1 MIVPVHVKAAV
12 QMVAS
17 NFLIN
22 EINKKF
28 GAVTRAR
35 ECYLYTKKGQRLLD
49 LWQLGGRAILGWG
62 NSKPQT
68 IFKNVLNR
76 GISGFFH
83 TEFDE
88 SVQKSVSSLLESP
101 RICLFYNSK
110 TEALKTALTFSCED
124 TNFYRPW
131 NSVQFE
137 WKDKDCVILE
147 PFFAW
152 AQNIFI
158 VAVKPELFEI
168 ALACQKQFSQGIFL
182 PAPLSAAVSRS
193 FYDLK
198 KELPNRSEKDWF
210 IYDKILVKYWTR
222 KGPYLFPKVPQEKYF
237 DFALQLLDCNIVVS
251 PDFFTPS
258 IVPFH
263 ADIGNFTKLKN
274 LNFEF

>member
-1 MIVPVHVKAAV
+1 
-12 QMVAS
+12 MVAS

-110 TEALKTALTFSCED
+110 TEALKTALTFSC
-124 TNFYRPW
+124 
-131 NSVQFE
+131 
-137 WKDKDCVILE
+137 
-147 PFFAW
+147 
-152 AQNIFI
+152 
-158 VAVKPELFEI
+158 
-168 ALACQKQFSQGIFL
+168 
-182 PAPLSAAVSRS
+182 
-193 FYDLK
+193 
-198 KELPNRSEKDWF
+198 
-210 IYDKILVKYWTR
+210 
-222 KGPYLFPKVPQEKYF
+222 
-237 DFALQLLDCNIVVS
+237 
-251 PDFFTPS
+251 
-258 IVPFH
+258 
-263 ADIGNFTKLKN
+263 
-274 LNFEF
+274 